1 MTWDLRLNPAT
12 RDLEAG
18 TVNGPDEILQRLIT
32 RLNRELGEWFL
43 NTSAGLPWYQDG
55 NGLLGSRD
63 KQNLN
68 LLIRRETLQTAGIN
82 RIVKFNSI
90 FNTTTRQFTIY
101 MHLVTEQGVVNFT
114 LTEEGASWNME

>member
-1 MTWDLRLNPAT
+1 MSWDLKLGPN
-12 RDLEAG
+12 RDLTTGIVAG
-18 TVNGPDEILQRLIT
+18 VDEIIQRLVT

-55 NGLLGSRD
+55 NGLLGSRG

-90 FNTTTRQFTIY
+90 FNTTTRQFAIY
-101 MHLVTEQGVVNFT
+101 MYLVTEQGVVNFT

>member
-1 MTWDLRLNPAT
+1 MSWDLKLGPN
-12 RDLEAG
+12 RDLTTGIVAG
-18 TVNGPDEILQRLIT
+18 VDEIIQRLVT

-101 MHLVTEQGVVNFT
+101 MYLVTEQGVVNFT

>member
-1 MTWDLRLNPAT
+1 MSWDLRLGPN
-12 RDLEAG
+12 RDLTTG
-18 TVNGPDEILQRLIT
+18 IVTGVDEIIQRLVT

-68 LLIRRETLQTAGIN
+68 LLIRRETLQTVGIN

-101 MHLVTEQGVVNFT
+101 MYLVTEQGVVNFT

>member
-1 MTWDLRLNPAT
+1 MSWDLRLGPN
-12 RDLEAG
+12 RDLTTG
-18 TVNGPDEILQRLIT
+18 IVTGVDEIIQRLVT

-101 MHLVTEQGVVNFT
+101 MYLVTEQGVVNFT

>member
-1 MTWDLRLNPAT
+1 MSWDLRLGPN
-12 RDLEAG
+12 RDLTAG
-18 TVNGPDEILQRLIT
+18 IVTGVDEIIQRLVT

-68 LLIRRETLQTAGIN
+68 LLIRRETLQTAGVN
-82 RIVKFNSI
+82 RIIKFNSI
-90 FNTTTRQFTIY
+90 LNTTTRQFTIY
-101 MHLVTEQGVVNFT
+101 MYLVTEQGVVNFT
-114 LTEEGASWNME
+114 LTEEGASWYME

>member
-1 MTWDLRLNPAT
+1 MSWDLRLGPN
-12 RDLEAG
+12 RDLTTG
-18 TVNGPDEILQRLIT
+18 VVTGVDEIIQRLVT

-90 FNTTTRQFTIY
+90 FKTTTRQFTIY
-101 MHLVTEQGVVNFT
+101 MYLVPEQGVVNFT
-114 LTEEGASWNME
+114 LTEEGASWNM

>member
-1 MTWDLRLNPAT
+1 MSWDLRLGPN
-12 RDLEAG
+12 RDLTAG
-18 TVNGPDEILQRLIT
+18 IVTGVDEIIQRLVT

-43 NTSAGLPWYQDG
+43 NTSVGLPWYQDG

-68 LLIRRETLQTAGIN
+68 LLIRRETLQTAGVN
-82 RIVKFNSI
+82 RIIKFNSI

-101 MHLVTEQGVVNFT
+101 MYLVTEQGVVNFT

>member
-1 MTWDLRLNPAT
+1 MSWDLRLGPN
-12 RDLEAG
+12 RDLTTG
-18 TVNGPDEILQRLIT
+18 IVTGVDEIIQRLVT

-43 NTSAGLPWYQDG
+43 NTSVGLPWYQDG

-90 FNTTTRQFTIY
+90 FDTTTRQFTIHMY
-101 MHLVTEQGVVNFT
+101 LVTEQGVVNFT

>member
-1 MTWDLRLNPAT
+1 MSWDLRLGPN
-12 RDLEAG
+12 RDLTAG
-18 TVNGPDEILQRLIT
+18 IVTGVDEIIQRLVT

-43 NTSAGLPWYQDG
+43 NTSVGLPWYQDG

-82 RIVKFNSI
+82 RIIKFNSI

-101 MHLVTEQGVVNFT
+101 MYLVTEQGVVNFT

>member
-1 MTWDLRLNPAT
+1 MSWDLRLGPN
-12 RDLEAG
+12 RDLTTG
-18 TVNGPDEILQRLIT
+18 IVTGVDEIIQRLVT

-43 NTSAGLPWYQDG
+43 NTSAGFPWYQNG

-82 RIVKFNSI
+82 RIVKFNSM

-101 MHLVTEQGVVNFT
+101 MYLVTEQGVVNFT

>member
-1 MTWDLRLNPAT
+1 MSWDLRLGPN
-12 RDLEAG
+12 RDLTAG
-18 TVNGPDEILQRLIT
+18 IVTGVDEIIQRLVT

-43 NTSAGLPWYQDG
+43 NTSVGLPWYQDG

-90 FNTTTRQFTIY
+90 FDTTTRQFTIH

>member
-1 MTWDLRLNPAT
+1 MSWDLRLGPN
-12 RDLEAG
+12 RDLTTG
-18 TVNGPDEILQRLIT
+18 IVTGVDEIIQRLVT

-82 RIVKFNSI
+82 RIIKFNSI

-101 MHLVTEQGVVNFT
+101 MYLVTEQGVVNFT
-114 LTEEGASWNME
+114 LTEEGTSWNME

>member
-1 MTWDLRLNPAT
+1 MSWDLRLGPN
-12 RDLEAG
+12 RDLTSG
-18 TVNGPDEILQRLIT
+18 IVTGVDEIIQRLVT

-101 MHLVTEQGVVNFT
+101 MYLVTEQGVVNFT
-114 LTEEGASWNME
+114 LTEEGASWNTE

>member
-1 MTWDLRLNPAT
+1 MSWDLRLGPN
-12 RDLEAG
+12 RDLTTG
-18 TVNGPDEILQRLIT
+18 IVTGVDEIIQRLVT

-55 NGLLGSRD
+55 SGLLGSRD

-90 FNTTTRQFTIY
+90 FNTTTRQFTVHMY
-101 MHLVTEQGVVNFT
+101 LVTEQGVVNFT

>member
-1 MTWDLRLNPAT
+1 MSWDLRLGPN
-12 RDLEAG
+12 RDLTTG
-18 TVNGPDEILQRLIT
+18 IVTGVDEIIQRLVT

-43 NTSAGLPWYQDG
+43 NTSAGFPWYQNG

-101 MHLVTEQGVVNFT
+101 MYLVTEQGVVNFT

>member
-1 MTWDLRLNPAT
+1 MSWDLRLGPN
-12 RDLEAG
+12 RDLTTG
-18 TVNGPDEILQRLIT
+18 IVTGVDEIIQRLVT

-101 MHLVTEQGVVNFT
+101 MYLVTERGVVNFT